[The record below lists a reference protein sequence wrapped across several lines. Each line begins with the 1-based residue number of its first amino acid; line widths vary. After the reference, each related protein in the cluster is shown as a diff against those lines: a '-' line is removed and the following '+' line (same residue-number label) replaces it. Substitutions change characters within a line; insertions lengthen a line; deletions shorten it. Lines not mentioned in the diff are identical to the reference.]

1 MVQKVRNLVNDN
13 PFMDRVTVAVS
24 TTGQTTITVADSSNY
39 ERGNVIEMQ
48 DDGEQML
55 IRTIDTGTT
64 MTVYRGHNGTTA
76 TTHLISTLFAVNPVV
91 SYLQITGAVDDTTKT
106 LWPYVYWVAEY
117 DITVASGTQW
127 YNLAA
132 TALELIQVV
141 QLLTGSPS
149 RPFFYGARGNAY
161 PVSIR
166 RNLPAALVAS
176 GVGLYLPYLR
186 DTTNHVFVEAAEE
199 ITAVQSGGNYTR
211 IEDGLMQDMIVYG
224 ATARVVAA
232 LDVPRV
238 TEDDVTMSDQT
249 VNPGSRIRVSSYF
262 DSKYIE
268 LRNQLRM
275 RQQGTHP
282 IMLQRRG
289 VNPEWI

>member
-1 MVQKVRNLVNDN
+1 MVQKVRNLVNDQ
-13 PFMDRVTVAVS
+13 PFVDKNTSDPGGAG
-24 TTGQTTITVADSSNY
+24 TTFDVADGSNY
-39 ERGNVIEMQ
+39 ERGNILEFQ
-48 DDGEQML
+48 DNGEQVL
-55 IRTIDTGTT
+55 VRSVATNTL
-64 MTVYRGHNGTTA
+64 TVYRAQNGTTA
-76 TTHLISTLFAVNPVV
+76 QAHGVGSTFVVNPVV
-91 SYLQITGAVDDTTKT
+91 SYTQITGSVDDTTKT
-106 LWPYVYWVAEY
+106 LWPYVYYVQEY
-117 DITVASGTQW
+117 DVTVASGTQW
-127 YNLAA
+127 YNLGA
-132 TALELIQVV
+132 TALELIQVL
-141 QLLTGSPS
+141 QLQPGTPT

-161 PVSIR
+161 PVAIR

-186 DTTNHVFVEAAEE
+186 DTTNHVFVQVAEE

-268 LRNQLRM
+268 LRNQLRL
-275 RQQGTHP
+275 RQQSTHP
-282 IMLQRRG
+282 LMLRKAG